1 MYNRIEVTYKDEVF
15 DSLGKGVKKDIEE
28 DLQIKK
34 VSNVR
39 TIDIYKIDSDLTSE
53 EAEILGK
60 ELFCDPIIQKFSVN
74 RSLAVDFSWIV
85 EVSFKPG
92 VTDNVATTTK
102 EGIADIIGRKFKG
115 TVSTAKQYVFKGNIS
130 KEEIELISTRLLA
143 NLVIETYEIFNK
155 RKLEQTIPRKKKI
168 KTIPIVEEID
178 LYVSNEELMR
188 ISDYRLLSLNLDE
201 MKKIKKYYKDNELD
215 RKKYGL
221 GIKPTDVELEM
232 IAQTWSEHCKH
243 KIFNAI
249 IEYYE
254 GKGKIKINSLFDTY
268 IKKATEVI
276 SHNKDWLVSI
286 FKDNAGIV
294 SFDDNYNIAFKVET
308 HNHPSAIEPY
318 GGAVTGIVGVNRD
331 IMGAGIGAN
340 IIFNTDIFC
349 FAPPDI
355 DYKDVP
361 EKILHPKRIFK
372 GVRRGVEHGGNKIG
386 IPTINGTIVFHKR
399 YIGNPLVFC
408 GTGGIMPKKIG
419 KTDTSKKEI
428 KPGDLIVMV
437 GGRIGKDGIHG
448 ATFSSRKLDES
459 TPVQAVQIGA
469 PIVQKKMMDILLEAR
484 DKGYYRAITDN
495 GAGGLSSSVGEM
507 SVLSGGCLVQ
517 LEKALVKYPGLVPW
531 ELWVSEAQE
540 RMTVAVKPECIDDFL
555 KLCKSRDVEATVLGK
570 FTDSRKIHVKYKN
583 KTVLYLDLEFTH
595 KGLPKMSLK
604 ANWKS
609 PELEEPRFSEPKDL
623 NKELLKILSSYNICS
638 KEWVIRQYDHEVKG
652 TTVLKPLVGVNND
665 GPNDAGVIRP
675 TPSSKKGIAVSNG
688 INPKFGLIDPY
699 WMSASCIDEA
709 VRNIVSV
716 GGNFE
721 KISLLDNFCWGNPIL
736 SDNNPD
742 GDVKLAQLVRAAKGC
757 YDIAVKYGTPYISGK
772 DSFHNE
778 YEIEGKTVS
787 IPPTLLISAM
797 GIVDSIENI
806 VSMDAK
812 KSGDLV
818 YIIGFTKNELG
829 GSEYYHL
836 KGFLGKNVPKV
847 DPVSAKKTYKALNRI
862 TERKLVA
869 SIHDCSDGGL
879 GVALAETAFSGG
891 LGMDISLKYVPND
904 IKRNDFILFSE
915 SNSRFIVTIH
925 PENKN
930 RFENMLKRCVFS
942 HIGYVTEKKD
952 FIIRGI
958 NNKIIISKPIET
970 LKESWQ
976 KSLKW

>member
-1 MYNRIEVTYKDEVF
+1 MYNRIEVTYKDEIF

-39 TIDIYKIDSDLTSE
+39 TIDVYKIDSDLTSE
-53 EAEILGK
+53 EAETLGK

-92 VTDNVATTTK
+92 VTDNVASTTK

-386 IPTINGTIVFHKR
+386 IPTVNGTIVFHKG

-517 LEKALVKYPGLVPW
+517 LEKAPVKYPGLVPW

-570 FTDSRKIHVKYKN
+570 FTDSGKIHVKYKN

-595 KGLPKMSLK
+595 KGLPKMALK

-736 SDNNPD
+736 SDNNSD

-836 KGFLGKNVPKV
+836 KGFLGKNVPNV

-958 NNKIIISKPIET
+958 NNKIIISKPIEI

>member
-39 TIDIYKIDSDLTSE
+39 TIDVYKIDSDLTSE
-53 EAEILGK
+53 EAETLGK

-386 IPTINGTIVFHKR
+386 IPTINGTIVFHKG

-517 LEKALVKYPGLVPW
+517 LEKAPVKYPGLVPW

-555 KLCKSRDVEATVLGK
+555 KLCKSRDVEATVLGE
-570 FTDSRKIHVKYKN
+570 FTDSGKIHVKYKN

-595 KGLPKMSLK
+595 KGLPKMALK

-623 NKELLKILSSYNICS
+623 NKELLKNLSSYNICS

-675 TPSSKKGIAVSNG
+675 TPSSRKGIAVSNG

-736 SDNNPD
+736 SESNSD

-836 KGFLGKNVPKV
+836 KGFLGKNVPRV

-915 SNSRFIVTIH
+915 SNSRFIVTVH

-958 NNKIIISKPIET
+958 NNKIIISKPIEI